1 MDAYQIL
8 MFSKLVYQSLANHLV
23 VLVIAGVVPVVEQSA
38 EHGTRLPP
46 VVGWVEDTR
55 VTSQYVYAFVVD
67 GRILRNELFG
77 DLTRNIL
84 DGSCDTTSVHP
95 TLE

>member
-1 MDAYQIL
+1 MDAYQVE
-8 MFSKLVYQSLANHLV
+8 MFSKLVYQSLADHLV
-23 VLVIAGVVPVVEQSA
+23 VLVVAGVVPVVEQSA

-46 VVGWVEDTR
+46 VVRWVEDTG

-77 DLTRNIL
+77 DLTRDIL
-84 DGSCDTTSVHP
+84 DGSCDTTSVHL
-95 TLE
+95 TL

>member
-8 MFSKLVYQSLANHLV
+8 MLSELVYQSLANHLV

-46 VVGWVEDTR
+46 VVGWVEDTG
-55 VTSQYVYAFVVD
+55 VTSQYVYAFV
-67 GRILRNELFG
+67 RNELFG